1 MEEAEIM
8 RTQRVFYPGNPIVYT
23 HELSVCPTCQ
33 GPLQVA
39 YTSGPRTVQSM
50 SDVQTIRH
58 QPRFCLNRDCT
69 KYRVH
74 CRSAQWE
81 QSAPR
86 HCTFGYDVIAQIGW
100 LRQMQYQQFEDI
112 HASLRAHLQLSESEV
127 RHLYHERYLALLACH
142 ERAHWEQ
149 LKRVSAQGGLLLSL
163 DGICPEGGEPQLW
176 VVRELQTGLTL
187 RSGWL
192 SRLDQSAFVNFL
204 QPITQWNLQVLAVLS
219 DKQRGLEPA
228 VAVVFPQA
236 KHALCQ
242 THYLNNAA
250 APIAEDDEVMKIAL
264 RKEVRS
270 ELGSLIRQED
280 VERPG
285 VLTIT
290 GLIPTPVEL
299 PKSAPP
305 QDDADCADPVDTQRT
320 VIVQDIL
327 RRVRYL
333 LTLKGRPPFRLA
345 GIEMFERLSELATC
359 LDMMMSQYPDDRLS
373 LVSQGLR
380 QALLSAQS
388 DYVEL
393 RQAADWL
400 AHISNL
406 LDPEGRPH
414 RTGAEVEQVLFAY
427 LDEILPQSQLSSR
440 LSNFHNK
447 ICQTSLNYAS
457 GLFHC
462 YDVPGLPRT
471 NNDRESE
478 FRDLNRRLLST
489 TGQHGLVKR
498 IIHRYGGWE
507 LIPHPDSLSDT
518 IAALTQVD
526 AHEFAQERERIRNHR
541 RRFRLHTRSAQQS
554 QVQLE
559 KIVQSWGALA
569 SIDSP

>member
-1 MEEAEIM
+1 M
-8 RTQRVFYPGNPIVYT
+8 RTQRTFYPGKSIVYT
-23 HELSVCPTCQ
+23 HELRVCPTCQ
-33 GPLQVA
+33 GSLQVA
-39 YTSGPRTVQSM
+39 YTSGPKTVQSM

-58 QPRFCLNRDCT
+58 QPRFCLNPDCA
-69 KYRVH
+69 KYRMH

-100 LRQMQYQQFEDI
+100 LRQMQYQRFEDI

-142 ERAHWEQ
+142 ERQQWEQ

-163 DGICPEGGEPQLW
+163 DGLCPEGGEPQLW
-176 VVRELQTGLTL
+176 VVRELQTGLTV

-406 LDPEGRPH
+406 LDPEGKPH

-447 ICQTSLNYAS
+447 IRQTSLNYAS

-518 IAALTQVD
+518 IAALAHVD

>member
-1 MEEAEIM
+1 M
-8 RTQRVFYPGNPIVYT
+8 RTQRTFYPGKSIVYT
-23 HELSVCPTCQ
+23 HELRVCPTCQ
-33 GPLQVA
+33 GSLQVA
-39 YTSGPRTVQSM
+39 YTSGPKTVQSM

-58 QPRFCLNRDCT
+58 EPRFCLNRDCA

-100 LRQMQYQQFEDI
+100 LRQMQYQRFEDI

-142 ERAHWEQ
+142 ERQQWEQ

-163 DGICPEGGEPQLW
+163 DGLCPEGGEPQLW
-176 VVRELQTGLTL
+176 VVRELQTGLTV

-299 PKSAPP
+299 PKTALP

-447 ICQTSLNYAS
+447 IRQTSLNYAS

-518 IAALTQVD
+518 IAALAHVD

>member
-1 MEEAEIM
+1 
-8 RTQRVFYPGNPIVYT
+8 
-23 HELSVCPTCQ
+23 
-33 GPLQVA
+33 
-39 YTSGPRTVQSM
+39 
-50 SDVQTIRH
+50 
-58 QPRFCLNRDCT
+58 
-69 KYRVH
+69 
-74 CRSAQWE
+74 
-81 QSAPR
+81 
-86 HCTFGYDVIAQIGW
+86 
-100 LRQMQYQQFEDI
+100 
-112 HASLRAHLQLSESEV
+112 
-127 RHLYHERYLALLACH
+127 
-142 ERAHWEQ
+142 
-149 LKRVSAQGGLLLSL
+149 
-163 DGICPEGGEPQLW
+163 
-176 VVRELQTGLTL
+176 
-187 RSGWL
+187 
-192 SRLDQSAFVNFL
+192 
-204 QPITQWNLQVLAVLS
+204 
-219 DKQRGLEPA
+219 
-228 VAVVFPQA
+228 
-236 KHALCQ
+236 
-242 THYLNNAA
+242 
-250 APIAEDDEVMKIAL
+250 
-264 RKEVRS
+264 
-270 ELGSLIRQED
+270 
-280 VERPG
+280 
-285 VLTIT
+285 
-290 GLIPTPVEL
+290 
-299 PKSAPP
+299 
-305 QDDADCADPVDTQRT
+305 
-320 VIVQDIL
+320 
-327 RRVRYL
+327 
-333 LTLKGRPPFRLA
+333 
-345 GIEMFERLSELATC
+345 MFERLSELATC